1 MEIERSGLMKF
12 RENDV
17 LIVGPDLLPGDIAP
31 DFISHTSDWTNFQGL
46 KETKGKVR
54 IIAAVPSLET
64 GVCDRETRRFN
75 EEATK
80 LSEDIVVL
88 VVSMDLPY
96 TQKKWCG
103 AAGIDRVITL
113 SDHMDAD
120 FGRKYGCLMKEV
132 RLLRRSVFVVDRENR
147 IVYSAYMP
155 AMGIEPDYDTVV
167 GTAKAAL

>member
-12 RENDV
+12 KGNDV
-17 LIVGPDLLPGDIAP
+17 LIVGPDLNPGDIAP
-31 DFISHTSDWTNFQGL
+31 DFTSHNSEWLKFHGL
-46 KETKGKVR
+46 LDTAGKVR

-64 GVCDRETRRFN
+64 DVCDREIRRFN
-75 EEATK
+75 TEASN
-80 LSEDIVVL
+80 LADDIIVL

-103 AAGIDRVITL
+103 AAGIDRVMTL

-120 FGRKYGCLMKEV
+120 FGKKYGCLMKEV
-132 RLLRRSVFVVDRENR
+132 RLLRRSVFVVDRENM

-155 AMGIEPDYDTVV
+155 AMGVEPDYDEVM
-167 GTAKAAL
+167 GAAKAAL